1 MTLFRDENLG
11 CKHGVSS
18 GIDWFFKNE
27 IEGVVLEDD
36 VLPLATF
43 FDFCDEL
50 LERYRDDKRVGMITG
65 CNLVSTGSIGE
76 SSYRFSRYNHIWG
89 WASWRRAWQA
99 YDVHMTAWPSWRD
112 SRGLSGMPGSNRAFE
127 SYWRDIFDTT
137 YQKKIDTWD
146 YQWTFACWRTGA
158 LTAMPSVNQMRNI
171 GFGSGATHTTGDA
184 PAYLEDAVATPLA
197 LPLIHRPSVEQD
209 LLLDARIDR
218 IVFKIDPWTTL
229 KRRLYSLPFL
239 RVVVKATRR
248 LVGASKQ

>member
-1 MTLFRDENLG
+1 
-11 CKHGVSS
+11 
-18 GIDWFFKNE
+18 
-27 IEGVVLEDD
+27 
-36 VLPLATF
+36 
-43 FDFCDEL
+43 
-50 LERYRDDKRVGMITG
+50 
-65 CNLVSTGSIGE
+65 
-76 SSYRFSRYNHIWG
+76 
-89 WASWRRAWQA
+89 
-99 YDVHMTAWPSWRD
+99 
-112 SRGLSGMPGSNRAFE
+112 
-127 SYWRDIFDTT
+127 
-137 YQKKIDTWD
+137 
-146 YQWTFACWRTGA
+146 
-158 LTAMPSVNQMRNI
+158 MRNI